1 MFIIEEYI
9 DKLIVNLPPPPTT
22 PIHIDL
28 VMDGG
33 AFNGSYL
40 IGCLHFLKRMEKLKY
55 VVIRRISGC
64 SISSFLGL
72 LYLIDSLNSVEASN
86 YYECIYTHFI
96 KHKNLNLLFS
106 ISNFLP
112 ETIDVSLLSKRL
124 YITYNNMCNMKHVVI
139 NTFKNKQHLCECII
153 RSSFVPYLINGE
165 LLHKNKYIDGFM
177 PFLFQAKKNRKILYL
192 KLINYEKIY
201 EIINVT
207 NENTNYGRILSGLLD
222 IHTFYIKNST
232 TNICSYVKEWNIIC
246 KTIYFIKK
254 CFVKCVV
261 YIIFF
266 IKTFHDFFPNKLY
279 LRLSKLITQELLY
292 ALLS

>member
-9 DKLIVNLPPPPTT
+9 DKLILNLPPPPIIPTQ
-22 PIHIDL
+22 IDL

-40 IGCLHFLKRMEKLKY
+40 IGCLYFLKRMEKLKY
-55 VVIRRISGC
+55 IVIHRISGC

-72 LYLIDSLNSVEASN
+72 LYLIDSLNNVESTN
-86 YYECIYTHFI
+86 YYENVYTHFI

-106 ISNFLP
+106 ISNNLP

-124 YITYNNMCNMKHVVI
+124 YITYNNIHDMKRVVI
-139 NTFKNKQHLCECII
+139 NKFKNKQHLCECII

-165 LLHKNKYIDGFM
+165 LLHKNKYIDGLM

-201 EIINVT
+201 DMINVT

-222 IHTFYIKNST
+222 IHIFYIKKSS
-232 TNICSYVKEWNIIC
+232 TNICSYVNEWNILC
-246 KTIYFIKK
+246 KLTYFIKM
-254 CFVKCVV
+254 CFVKCIV
-261 YIIFF
+261 YVIF
-266 IKTFHDFFPNKLY
+266 IVKTFHDFFPNKLY
-279 LRLSKLITQELLY
+279 LRLSKIITQELLY

>member
-1 MFIIEEYI
+1 MFIEEYI
-9 DKLIVNLPPPPTT
+9 DKLIINLPPPPTIPT
-22 PIHIDL
+22 QIDL

-40 IGCLHFLKRMEKLKY
+40 IGCLYFLKRMEKLKY
-55 VVIRRISGC
+55 IVIHRISGC

-72 LYLIDSLNSVEASN
+72 LYLINSLNNVESTN
-86 YYECIYTHFI
+86 YYENAYTHFI

-106 ISNFLP
+106 IDTFLP

-124 YITYNNMCNMKHVVI
+124 YITYHNIHDMKRVVI
-139 NTFKNKQHLCECII
+139 NKFKNKQHLCECII

-165 LLHKNKYIDGFM
+165 LLHKNKYIDGLM

-201 EIINVT
+201 DMINVT

-222 IHTFYIKNST
+222 IHMFYIKNSST
-232 TNICSYVKEWNIIC
+232 DMCSYVNNWNLIN
-246 KTIYFIKK
+246 KTTYFIKK
-254 CFVKCVV
+254 CFAI

-266 IKTFHDFFPNKLY
+266 IKTLYYFFSES
-279 LRLSKLITQELLY
+279 RLSKTIIQELLH
-292 ALLS
+292 AFLS